1 MQPFLF
7 KRRLFS
13 ADRAFALVV
22 RTLAVLVVVLF
33 ILLVGY
39 LVFLSWPSIERFGIR
54 FLWSSDWAP
63 AKEQFGALPA
73 VVGTLITAILSM
85 VIAIPISVGI
95 ALMITQIMKPSPL
108 TTILSRL
115 IELLAAIPSIIYG
128 MWGLFFLAPF
138 LQSHFQP
145 WMIALTRDIPL
156 LNKLFAGLPIGIG
169 VFTAGLVLAIMVTPL
184 ISSMMRDV
192 LAEVP
197 KDLIEAA
204 YAIGATRFEVIK
216 RILFPYVRAGL
227 LGSVVLGFGRALGET
242 MAVTFVIGNSHRLFQ
257 GLFMP
262 GTTISAVIANEFTE
276 ATGKIYP
283 AALTELGLILFA
295 ITFIILSI
303 SRYFLHHAKPR
314 GGSQ

>member
-1 MQPFLF
+1 MQTG
-7 KRRLFS
+7 
-13 ADRAFALVV
+13 AFALAV
-22 RTLAVLVVVLF
+22 RALAILVVVLF
-33 ILLVGY
+33 VILVGY
-39 LVFLSWPSIERFGIR
+39 LVILSWPSIERFGIK
-54 FLWSSDWAP
+54 FLWSSHWFP
-63 AKEQFGALPA
+63 AREQFGALPA

-95 ALMITQIMKPSPL
+95 ALTITQVMKPSLL
-108 TTILSRL
+108 TTLLSRL

-138 LQSHFQP
+138 LRRYFQP
-145 WMIALTRDIPL
+145 WMLEFTRHIPIL
-156 LNKLFAGLPIGIG
+156 IKLFAGMPIGIG

-192 LAEVP
+192 LSEVP
-197 KDLIEAA
+197 KDLVESS
-204 YAIGATRFEVIK
+204 YAVGATRIEVI
-216 RILFPYVRAGL
+216 RHILFPYVRAGL
-227 LGSVVLGFGRALGET
+227 LGSIVLGFGRALGET
-242 MAVTFVIGNSHRLFQ
+242 MAVTFVIGNSHQLFQ

-295 ITFIILSI
+295 ITFIVLTI
-303 SRYFLHHAKPR
+303 SRYFLHHAGPR